1 MIEAAKPPPFVSR
14 FFWCSDR
21 VMDTHAVVGACAL
34 IAGWGLRGVLVQPAP
49 QTSAPQP
56 CACTCQCVL
65 SEPVQSPGTT
75 LVAIVI
81 FCLVTLG
88 IAGFA
93 LWGSHFRVQ
102 EVPQKGYTK
111 GSKGVHGIA
120 GKALP
125 LTG

>member
-1 MIEAAKPPPFVSR
+1 
-14 FFWCSDR
+14 
-21 VMDTHAVVGACAL
+21 MDTHAVIGACAL
-34 IAGWGLRGVLVQPAP
+34 IAGWGLRGFLVQPSP
-49 QTSAPQP
+49 QLSTPQP

-65 SEPVQSPGTT
+65 SEPVQSPGT
-75 LVAIVI
+75 AIVI
-81 FCLVTLG
+81 FCLLLLG
-88 IAGFA
+88 IAFFA

-102 EVPQKGYTK
+102 EVPQKGFTK